1 MSNHPSNSR
10 VQQEIGKEI
19 VEAFFKKLE
28 APFAPEKDF
37 LLENTLGHKCKVKI
51 DGYSK
56 DPPILCEAWV
66 NCEKPKGG
74 QPSKIMKDAL
84 KLLFTEKCLR
94 KKHRKVLLFCDEV
107 PREYFTTRK
116 SWQAECLQ
124 DYGIETEVC
133 HLSEKQKQRLK
144 EAKKL
149 QQTPK

>member
-10 VQQEIGKEI
+10 VQQEIGKEL
-19 VEAFFKKLE
+19 VETFFLKLGS
-28 APFAPEKDF
+28 PLVPEKDF

-66 NCEKPKGG
+66 HCGKPKGG
-74 QPSKIMKDAL
+74 QPSKIIKDAL
-84 KLLFTEKCLR
+84 KLLFTEKRL
-94 KKHRKVLLFCDEV
+94 KKEHRKILLFCDEDS
-107 PREYFTTRK
+107 RKHFTRK
-116 SWQAECLQ
+116 SWQAECLR
-124 DYGIETEVC
+124 DYGIETEVY
-133 HLSEKQKQRLK
+133 HLSEEQKQRLK